1 MKFKILCWTALLAMV
16 SGLVACDSS
25 SNPSS
30 SNDNQGKG
38 SKNENQN
45 VVSDTE
51 PATCDVSTTS
61 NSVTTVQ
68 TMPGVATYT
77 STVTDNG
84 SRYVSIKSEYWYA
97 KDSDAAS
104 ECERMKTEASHWLD
118 GSMTVSCSGHKIFVD
133 EIDEGSLREHEADFR
148 ENCEVFMEAY
158 GSRSTSS
165 GTTPVNNDNGEF
177 SCNVTKNANSV
188 ALDVKYKDFEKV
200 STVTLNSNGEHP
212 YYMERRTFPT
222 AAYAQSECQDERDDG
237 YYKDIEC
244 YGNTVVVGESAEDD
258 ELGYYESLY
267 RRTCAQF
274 EEMYKEGTLAEE
286 YAKTFGR

>member
-1 MKFKILCWTALLAMV
+1 MKLRILCSTALLAV
-16 SGLVACDSS
+16 VAGLVACDSS

-30 SNDNQGKG
+30 ANENQGNG

-45 VVSDTE
+45 AISGTE

-68 TMPGVATYT
+68 SIPGYASYT
-77 STVTDNG
+77 STVTNNG

-97 KDSDAAS
+97 NDSDAAS

-133 EIDEGSLREHEADFR
+133 EIDEGSLRDHEADFR

-158 GSRSTSS
+158 GGRSTSS
-165 GTTPVNNDNGEF
+165 GTTPVNNGNEF

-188 ALDVKYKDFEKV
+188 AVDVKYKDFENI
-200 STVTLNSNGEHP
+200 STVTLNSNGESP
-212 YYMERRTFPT
+212 YLTEKQIFPT
-222 AAYAQSECQDERDDG
+222 VAYAQKACQDVKDDG

-244 YGNTVVVGESAEDD
+244 YGNTIVVGGSAEFGGLEDY
-258 ELGYYESLY
+258 ELLY
-267 RRTCAQF
+267 RKICTESEKQ
-274 EEMYKEGTLAEE
+274 YKDGTLAEE
-286 YAKTFGR
+286 YDKTFGR